1 MTKISKPQLSSA
13 KVLTP
18 LEMNAIHFGGNHTPL
33 TPENLRSMIA
43 AKSSAADGSSAV
55 SQTQG

>member
-1 MTKISKPQLSSA
+1 MKTIPKPDIKDA

-33 TPENLRSMIA
+33 TPEQLA
-43 AKSSAADGSSAV
+43 ALANSSAKAVSAV
-55 SQTQG
+55 GK